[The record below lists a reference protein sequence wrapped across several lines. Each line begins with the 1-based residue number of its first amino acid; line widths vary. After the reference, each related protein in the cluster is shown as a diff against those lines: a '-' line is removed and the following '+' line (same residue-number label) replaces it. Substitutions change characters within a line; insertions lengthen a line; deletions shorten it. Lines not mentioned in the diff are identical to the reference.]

1 MGEYFLSVDLG
12 CLLENKRKH
21 QLDEVAKFTGL
32 RDDIPVIES
41 IMLDSRFKKDRD
53 IELTSSK
60 FMEVCS
66 NQKEY
71 EKTQIENAPAGLVTE
86 RNREE
91 AFSDDSGDLMYG
103 EKLDIPLPKHNQK
116 AVLRRQMTTY
126 SKSIRILL
134 NILWISLEDASYEQL
149 QAHEKLLVQLG
160 LYLSSDMSAKNR
172 EKESLMV
179 ATM

>member
-1 MGEYFLSVDLG
+1 
-12 CLLENKRKH
+12 
-21 QLDEVAKFTGL
+21 
-32 RDDIPVIES
+32 
-41 IMLDSRFKKDRD
+41 
-53 IELTSSK
+53 
-60 FMEVCS
+60 
-66 NQKEY
+66 
-71 EKTQIENAPAGLVTE
+71 
-86 RNREE
+86 
-91 AFSDDSGDLMYG
+91 MYG

-116 AVLRRQMTTY
+116 AVLRRQMTIY

-172 EKESLMV
+172 EKESLTV